1 VCALRKLEADVPNGF
16 PHNNNAYACV
26 MAERRGSGQS
36 HGRLLRTMHRE
47 ISAFLGGQQ
56 LHQIIPGYVAP
67 ALREARLI
75 EQLNA
80 MRDLIGTEEP
90 AVGSKRLRLMQSGG
104 ADHLSEDHTA
114 ASAKHLAEL
123 DSLQFKLD
131 EAKLQLLRSDK
142 AHADE
147 LAESQS
153 TNAKLLRQVK
163 FLAGEEEAA
172 VNELKK
178 KQTRW
183 HEERED
189 LEAHVRASDEKV
201 HSLERQLQDALRSNT
216 KLRKAEQE
224 LTRIR
229 TADQMHQKTS
239 AELQRTR
246 QALEESRAA
255 ARASEQRAQEAEAAL
270 RKVTSTSSSN
280 ASSGGAVD
288 SGISSDEQERRE
300 RALRTQI
307 RELEKVLKRK
317 ELALQVLEADRVNSI
332 KAEQEKASLKDK
344 VLRLEQALSQSH
356 TAAAK
361 YESLLQDTED
371 WHTMFAKLLQSS
383 GMPSNDIQATPREAM
398 KLLQRAQSDHA
409 AAVNRASASESEVH
423 VLQRQL
429 RDTQQQLAHEQTLH
443 AQTKADLSLKDSQL
457 QFELRTKETRA
468 REVASMRELMLTY
481 QQDSGRVSVNAEGS
495 AAATAALEAA
505 LTAANSELTELRSH
519 VSSSYGQS
527 ATAVKQLQ
535 TELRAVEKERDTT
548 LKQLE
553 TVEKALSTYE
563 RQAAVGDY
571 DKGTTK
577 VLHFV
582 ENPAA
587 VAAAKRSRDEKDM
600 LIVALRKDKE
610 NLQEQVTILMAGAGE
625 AERTAAANAAAAQAE
640 GYDKDTRYERLK
652 QVLPPLFL

>member
-1 VCALRKLEADVPNGF
+1 
-16 PHNNNAYACV
+16 

-47 ISAFLGGQQ
+47 ISAFLDGQQ

-80 MRDLIGTEEP
+80 MRDLIGEEQP
-90 AVGSKRLRLMQSGG
+90 TVGSKRLRLTQSGD
-104 ADHLSEDHTA
+104 ADDASEDLTA
-114 ASAKHLAEL
+114 LRAAHLAEIDNL
-123 DSLQFKLD
+123 NFKLD
-131 EAKLQLLRSDK
+131 ETKLQLVRSDK

-147 LAESQS
+147 LAELQS

-172 VNELKK
+172 VSELKK
-178 KQTRW
+178 KQARW

-189 LEAHVRASDEKV
+189 LQDHVRASDEKV
-201 HSLERQLQDALRSNT
+201 HTLERQLQDALRTNA

-224 LTRIR
+224 LTHLR
-229 TADQMHQKTS
+229 TADQMYQTTR
-239 AELQRTR
+239 ADLQRTQ
-246 QALEESRAA
+246 QALTESTAA
-255 ARASEQRAQEAEAAL
+255 ARASEQKAQEVATEL
-270 RKVTSTSSSN
+270 SLLVSESSS
-280 ASSGGAVD
+280 SSRATDG
-288 SGISSDEQERRE
+288 SGISKDEQERRE

-317 ELALQVLEADRVNSI
+317 DLSLQVLEADRRNSI
-332 KAEQEKASLKDK
+332 AAEHEVSSLKDK
-344 VLRLEQALSQSH
+344 VTRLEQALSQAH

-371 WHTMFAKLLQSS
+371 WHAIFAELLQSS
-383 GMPSNDIQATPREAM
+383 GMSSDVQATPRAAM
-398 KLLQRAQSDHA
+398 KLLQQAQSEHA
-409 AAVNRASASESEVH
+409 AAVNTAKASESEVH

-429 RDTQQQLAHEQTLH
+429 RDTQHSLAHEQTVH
-443 AQTKADLSLKDSQL
+443 AQTKADLALKDSQL
-457 QFELRTKETRA
+457 QLELRTKETRA

-481 QQDSGRVSVNAEGS
+481 QQDSGRVSVSTEGS

-505 LTAANSELTELRSH
+505 LAAANSELTELRTH
-519 VSSSYGQS
+519 VSSGYGQS
-527 ATAVKQLQ
+527 ATGVQQLQ
-535 TELRAVEKERDTT
+535 SQLRAVEKERDTL
-548 LKQLE
+548 LKQLQ
-553 TVEKALSTYE
+553 KAEQDLAKYE
-563 RQAAVGDY
+563 HAAATGDY

-587 VAAAKRSRDEKDM
+587 AAAAKRSRDEKDM
-600 LIVALRKDKE
+600 QIVALRKDKE
-610 NLQEQVTILMAGAGE
+610 NLQEQVTILMAGASE
-625 AERTAAANAAAAQAE
+625 AQRTAAASAAAAQAE

-652 QVLPPLFL
+652 QVLSSAYVHTVTAILLFVCYIMCGACIVA

>member
-1 VCALRKLEADVPNGF
+1 
-16 PHNNNAYACV
+16 

-47 ISAFLGGQQ
+47 ISAFLDGQQ

-67 ALREARLI
+67 ALREGRLI

-90 AVGSKRLRLMQSGG
+90 AVGSKRLRLMQIGE
-104 ADHLSEDHTA
+104 ADHEDHTA
-114 ASAKHLAEL
+114 VSAKHLAEL

-131 EAKLQLLRSDK
+131 ETKLQLLRSDK

-172 VNELKK
+172 VKELKK

-201 HSLERQLQDALRSNT
+201 HTLERQLQDALRSNT

-229 TADQMHQKTS
+229 TADQMHQTTS

-255 ARASEQRAQEAEAAL
+255 ARANEQRAQEAEAAL
-270 RKVTSTSSSN
+270 RKLTSTSSSSV
-280 ASSGGAVD
+280 SSG
-288 SGISSDEQERRE
+288 GISSDEQERRE

-317 ELALQVLEADRVNSI
+317 ESAMQVLEEDRRNSI
-332 KAEQEKASLKDK
+332 FAEQEKSSLKDK

-371 WHTMFAKLLQSS
+371 WHAMFAKLLQSS
-383 GMPSNDIQATPREAM
+383 GMPSDVQATPREAM
-398 KLLQRAQSDHA
+398 KLLQKAQSDHA

-429 RDTQQQLAHEQTLH
+429 RDTQQQLAHEQTLQT
-443 AQTKADLSLKDSQL
+443 QTKADLALKDSQL

-553 TVEKALSTYE
+553 TVEKAL
-563 RQAAVGDY
+563 
-571 DKGTTK
+571 
-577 VLHFV
+577 
-582 ENPAA
+582 
-587 VAAAKRSRDEKDM
+587 
-600 LIVALRKDKE
+600 
-610 NLQEQVTILMAGAGE
+610 
-625 AERTAAANAAAAQAE
+625 
-640 GYDKDTRYERLK
+640 
-652 QVLPPLFL
+652 

>member
-1 VCALRKLEADVPNGF
+1 
-16 PHNNNAYACV
+16 
-26 MAERRGSGQS
+26 
-36 HGRLLRTMHRE
+36 MHRE
-47 ISAFLGGQQ
+47 ISAFLDGQH

-80 MRDLIGTEEP
+80 MRDLIGKDEP
-90 AVGSKRLRLMQSGG
+90 AVGSKRLRLTQS
-104 ADHLSEDHTA
+104 ADDASEDLTA
-114 ASAKHLAEL
+114 RRAAHLAEL
-123 DSLQFKLD
+123 DCLKFKLD

-183 HEERED
+183 HDERED

-201 HSLERQLQDALRSNT
+201 HTLERQLQDALRSNT

-229 TADQMHQKTS
+229 TADQMHQTTS
-239 AELQRTR
+239 AELHRTR

-255 ARASEQRAQEAEAAL
+255 ARASEQRAQEAEARL
-270 RKVTSTSSSN
+270 RYVSSTSSSS
-280 ASSGGAVD
+280 ASSGAVNG
-288 SGISSDEQERRE
+288 GISNDEQERRE

-317 ELALQVLEADRVNSI
+317 ELAQQVLEGDRGNRI
-332 KAEQEKASLKDK
+332 AAEHEMSSLKDK
-344 VLRLEQALSQSH
+344 VTRLEQALSQSH

-383 GMPSNDIQATPREAM
+383 GMPSDIQATPREAM
-398 KLLQRAQSDHA
+398 KLLQKAQSDHA

-423 VLQRQL
+423 VLKRQL
-429 RDTQQQLAHEQTLH
+429 RDMQQQLAHEQALH
-443 AQTKADLSLKDSQL
+443 AQTKADLSLKDSHLQL
-457 QFELRTKETRA
+457 ELRTKETRA

-505 LTAANSELTELRSH
+505 LTAANTELTELRSH
-519 VSSSYGQS
+519 VSTSYGQS
-527 ATAVKQLQ
+527 AAAVKQLQ
-535 TELRAVEKERDTT
+535 TELRAVEKERDTI
-548 LKQLE
+548 LKQLQS
-553 TVEKALSTYE
+553 VEQELHKYE

-652 QVLPPLFL
+652 QVPACVLMI